1 MKIALVDASV
11 KPLSKKKTKC
21 TRMPRGFIPCLD
33 LMKVFTYC
41 KKEHLDVRM
50 LIYRDE
56 LEDLTKYNVIVVS
69 SENPGSA
76 IDPAIES
83 FLVGYR
89 NYICE
94 KTVFESIYDGHE
106 GPDICI
112 VSRNFKLPFDKG
124 KLLGPV
130 IDAYPGDIDAYGE
143 MLYVRRKLDMIGIR
157 AKERFIDMAYG
168 RIMLED
174 ERWMGPTQMAMYSG
188 TYNVEITDQDPTSIP
203 EDILVQFLQKA
214 VENKMRVQF
223 RHPLD
228 ITKVSPAIIKAM
240 EGMKVLH
247 DITFSNYSKDMKGR
261 LLDVAESV
269 GRRKIRLMIDHVGK
283 DAVGEDGHF
292 KTIRDLVLMMYECDR
307 NRYFYKINLDI
318 NARTSRYGPLYVA
331 ITQWRMS
338 GPVPNMMTMW
348 DYLEWVKD
356 EKTRRTNCPGGTS
369 QDATSLAQA
378 FGEAYPDVMKLM
390 QNYTL
395 VAVSKGLCVY
405 EGEIDV

>member
-1 MKIALVDASV
+1 M
-11 KPLSKKKTKC
+11 
-21 TRMPRGFIPCLD
+21 PCLD
-33 LMKVFTYC
+33 LMKTFTYC

-56 LEDLTKYNVIVVS
+56 MEDLTKYNVVVVS
-69 SENPGSA
+69 SENPGTA
-76 IDPAIES
+76 IDPAVES
-83 FLVGYR
+83 LLVGYKGR
-89 NYICE
+89 ICD

-112 VSRNFKLPFDKG
+112 VSRNFKLPLDKG

-130 IDAYPGDIDAYGE
+130 IDACPGDIDAYGE

-174 ERWMGPTQMAMYSG
+174 GRWMGPVQMAMYSG
-188 TYNVEITDQDPTSIP
+188 TYNLEVTDLDPTSIS
-203 EDILVQFLQKA
+203 EDILVQFIQKA
-214 VENKMRVQF
+214 VESKMRVQF

-228 ITKVSPAIIKAM
+228 IAKVTPPIIEAM

-247 DITFSNYSKDMKGR
+247 DISLCNYTKDMKSR
-261 LLDVAESV
+261 LLDIAESV
-269 GRRKIRLMIDHVGK
+269 GRRKVRLMIDNVGK
-283 DAVGEDGHF
+283 DALGEEGHF
-292 KTIRDLVLMMYECDR
+292 KAIRDLVLMMYECDR
-307 NRYFYKINLDI
+307 SRYFYKINFDI
-318 NARTSRYGPLYVA
+318 NARTSRYGPLYLA
-331 ITQWRMS
+331 IAQWRMS

-369 QDATSLAQA
+369 QDASELAQR
-378 FGEAYPDVMKLM
+378 FGEAYPDVMNLM
-390 QNYTL
+390 KGYTL
-395 VAVSKGLCVY
+395 VAVSKGQCTY
-405 EGEIDV
+405 EGEI